1 MGAEPKI
8 TGGHWPFSVH
18 FSKMADQ
25 NIKQDTLKLIANQIH
40 INYYYRH
47 DKMADQTQTLFCS
60 GDR

>member
-1 MGAEPKI
+1 MSWMG
-8 TGGHWPFSVH
+8 VH

-40 INYYYRH
+40 INYYYYRH
-47 DKMADQTQTLFCS
+47 DKMADQTQNLFFFFFCS